1 MATKRHLFLIL
12 AVPVLLIAGGLSAA
26 AAQDARDGRDVP
38 TDTADTTPTGP
49 GTRALPPDVVP
60 ATTFVPVTPCRIVD
74 TRSAGGPLA
83 PNAVRDFYVAGK
95 TGFASQGGSGTCGI
109 PEHATAVAAT
119 FTAVGPDGNGFVR
132 AWPVDEPAPVAT
144 LLNYQRTSGGI
155 GTGATVAITPGSGK
169 DLRVRNLNATTH
181 LVVDVAGYYA
191 SPLWATVSS
200 VGNLINSSGAVI
212 GSSRTA
218 TGSYAIDFDVPV
230 KGCAVSVTPTST
242 FMNVGAN
249 NPTGTTDRVAVFLR
263 DIELHTLG
271 NSQFTI
277 VVTC

>member
-1 MATKRHLFLIL
+1 
-12 AVPVLLIAGGLSAA
+12 
-26 AAQDARDGRDVP
+26 
-38 TDTADTTPTGP
+38 
-49 GTRALPPDVVP
+49 
-60 ATTFVPVTPCRIVD
+60 
-74 TRSAGGPLA
+74 
-83 PNAVRDFYVAGK
+83 
-95 TGFASQGGSGTCGI
+95 
-109 PEHATAVAAT
+109 
-119 FTAVGPDGNGFVR
+119 
-132 AWPVDEPAPVAT
+132 
-144 LLNYQRTSGGI
+144 
-155 GTGATVAITPGSGK
+155 
-169 DLRVRNLNATTH
+169 
-181 LVVDVAGYYA
+181 
-191 SPLWATVSS
+191 VSS
-200 VGNLINSSGAVI
+200 LGTLINSSGAVI